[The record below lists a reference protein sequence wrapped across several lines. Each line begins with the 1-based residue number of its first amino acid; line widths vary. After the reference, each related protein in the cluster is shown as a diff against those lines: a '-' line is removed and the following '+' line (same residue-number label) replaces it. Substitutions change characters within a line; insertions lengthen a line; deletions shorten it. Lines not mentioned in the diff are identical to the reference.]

1 MNRLRTILD
10 NKYLLFGIIISGSL
24 LILGIVGML
33 WTPYNTTQLN
43 AAARFQAPCWTHWF
57 GTDNFGRDIFSR
69 VMEGLGVTVLVGAAV
84 VVISGLTGAVL
95 GALTG
100 FFGGVAD
107 TVIMRIC
114 DVINGFPSILLALV
128 FISVLGSGIINVIAA
143 LSIVFVPS
151 FTRIMRSEFMTLKN
165 RDYVQNAKLCKAS
178 RTRIMFVHIL
188 PNTLSTYVAAITVGF
203 NNAILA
209 EAGMSYL
216 GVGVMAPDISIG
228 RMISEGQGYL
238 FTAPWYPLL
247 PGLVLVL
254 FILGF
259 SLLAEGIRREINA

>member
-1 MNRLRTILD
+1 MSKNIIK
-10 NKYLLFGIIISGSL
+10 NKYLMFGIAISGAL
-24 LILGIVGML
+24 LLLGIIGMF
-33 WTPYNTTQLN
+33 WTPWSTTDMN
-43 AAARFQAPCWTHWF
+43 YDIRFQGPSLAHWF

-69 VMEGLGVTVLVGAAV
+69 VMEGLGVTVLVGASV
-84 VVISGLTGAVL
+84 VVISGLIGAIL
-95 GALTG
+95 GSLTG
-100 FFGGVAD
+100 YFGGIAD
-107 TVIMRIC
+107 TVIMRVC
-114 DVINGFPSILLALV
+114 DVINGFPSILLGLV

-165 RDYVQNAKLCKAS
+165 REYVQVAKLCGAS
-178 RTRIMFVHIL
+178 KWRIMFVHLL

-216 GVGVMAPDISIG
+216 GVGVTPPAISIG

-238 FTAPWYPLL
+238 FTAPWYPIL
-247 PGLVLVL
+247 PGIVLVL

-259 SLLAEGIRREINA
+259 SLLAEGIRRAINA